1 MKDVFLQELRKQLS
15 NPDSLIVD
23 PADFGDYTHDE
34 TTYHQ
39 TPVGVLMAETRDDII
54 AAARLCHKHQVPITT
69 RGAGTGL
76 SGGCVPSDGSLV
88 ISTMQMDKLEI
99 YPQDRV
105 AICGPGVIT
114 KDLQDQAAEFGL
126 TYPPDPASYAESSLG
141 GNVAEGAGGLR
152 CKRFGVTKDYVIGL
166 EAVTAK
172 GEVIHSGVLSG
183 TRGFPFGDVLIAS
196 EGTLAIVTEIAVNLI
211 PLPGRGI
218 TILAAFD
225 NPRNAAAAVSMITT
239 SGIVPT
245 VLEYIDGDTVKLANQ
260 YVRTDGIDNAE
271 AVLLIET
278 SDIQMEEQKANIEE
292 ICRHNR
298 SSFLRVENDPERAE
312 LFWSIRRDISK
323 AAAAA
328 VKVKISEDVAV
339 PNSKFPVLVEFVAE
353 MNRTSP
359 LRINS
364 YGHAGDGNLHVNFL
378 SLSGEEFELDTVEE
392 AIGRLMKK
400 TIELGGT
407 ISGEH
412 GIGLAKRQYMTLEFD
427 PPTLAAMRAFKDI
440 FDPEN
445 LLNPGKIFPDQK

>member
-15 NPDSLIVD
+15 NPDSLIAD
-23 PADFGDYTHDE
+23 PADLDDYTHDE
-34 TTYHQ
+34 TAYHQ
-39 TPVGVLMAETRDDII
+39 IPVAVLMAETRDDIV
-54 AAARLCHKHQVPITT
+54 AAARLCHKHRIPITT

-76 SGGCVPSDGSLV
+76 SGGCVPSQGSLV

-114 KDLQDQAAEFGL
+114 KDLQDQAAGFGL

-166 EAVTAK
+166 EAVTAG
-172 GEVIHSGVLSG
+172 GEVIRSGVLSG
-183 TRGFPFGDVLIAS
+183 TRGFSFGDVLVAS
-196 EGTLAIVTEIAVNLI
+196 EGTLAIITEIAVNLI
-211 PLPGRGI
+211 PLPGRGT

-225 NPRNAAAAVSMITT
+225 HPKDAAATVSQITT

-245 VLEYIDGDTVKLANQ
+245 VLEYIDGDTVKLANE
-260 YVRTDGIDNAE
+260 YAKSGEIDNAA

-278 SDIQMEEQKANIEE
+278 SDVGIEKQKAQIEE
-292 ICRHNR
+292 ICRRNA
-298 SSFLRVENDPERAE
+298 SSFLRSEPDPDKAE
-312 LFWSIRRDISK
+312 QLWAIRRDISK

-328 VKVKISEDVAV
+328 AKVKISEDVAV
-339 PNSKFPVLVEFVAE
+339 PNSKFPTLVEFVAE

-378 SLSGEEFELDTVEE
+378 SMSGEKSEQALIDRAIEDLMRKTV
-392 AIGRLMKK
+392 
-400 TIELGGT
+400 ELGGT
-407 ISGEH
+407 LSGEH
-412 GIGLAKRQYMTLEFD
+412 GIGMAKRQYMTLEFD
-427 PPTLAAMRAFKDI
+427 PPTLAAMRSFKAI

-445 LLNPGKIFPDQK
+445 CLNPGKIFPDQK